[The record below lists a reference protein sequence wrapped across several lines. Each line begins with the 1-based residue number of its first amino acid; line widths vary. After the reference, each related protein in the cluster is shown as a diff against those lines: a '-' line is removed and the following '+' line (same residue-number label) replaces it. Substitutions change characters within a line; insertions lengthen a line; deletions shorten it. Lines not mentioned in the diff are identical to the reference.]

1 LLLKWKLIRMEKLSG
16 DLADL
21 RSLCTIIDCGGITR
35 AAELLG
41 ETKGS
46 VSRRMTRLEK
56 QLGVKLLNRSSRS
69 VSATE
74 AGMAFYHRSLQAL
87 AVLDE
92 GATEL
97 SNSRQAPS
105 GLLRITMPLDLGLSI
120 FPPLMIEFL
129 DLYPEIRLD
138 LVLSEQ
144 MLDLKTHQIDIALR
158 TAKTLADAD
167 YLFCRLMPI
176 SLQLFASPQYL
187 NQHGT
192 PHHPDALSQH
202 TVLCHQRFPSNKSL
216 TFQQGHHRILVKFQ
230 PRMMASDFTYLKTM
244 AIAGAGITLLP
255 SFLGRTVG
263 CNSMQENSLMP
274 VLSEWSLGE
283 SSYLYLLH
291 EGWRLLPAKVT
302 CFRDFISDRL
312 CNHKN

>member
-1 LLLKWKLIRMEKLSG
+1 MENFSG

-41 ETKGS
+41 ETKGN
-46 VSRRMTRLEK
+46 VSRRITRLEN
-56 QLGVKLLNRSSRS
+56 QLGVKLLNRSSRA

-92 GATEL
+92 GAREL
-97 SNSRQAPS
+97 SHSRQAPS
-105 GLLRITMPLDLGLSI
+105 GLLRITMPMDLGLSI
-120 FPPLMIEFL
+120 FPPLMAEFL

-158 TAKTLADAD
+158 VAKTLPDTD
-167 YLFCRLMPI
+167 YLFCRLMPL
-176 SLQLFASPQYL
+176 SVKLFASSQYL
-187 NQHGT
+187 ARQGT
-192 PHHPDALSQH
+192 PDHPDALSQH
-202 TVLCHQRFPSNKSL
+202 TILCHQRFPANKSL
-216 TFQQGHHRILVKFQ
+216 TFQQENRRISVKVQ
-230 PRMMASDFTYLKTM
+230 PLIMANDFTYLKTM
-244 AIAGAGITLLP
+244 AIAGAGIVLLP
-255 SFLGRTVG
+255 DYLGRTASVA
-263 CNSMQENSLMP
+263 STQEHRLIP
-274 VLSEWSLGE
+274 VLSEWSTGE
-283 SSYLYLLH
+283 SRHLYLLH

-302 CFRDFISDRL
+302 CFRDFIRDRL
-312 CNHKN
+312 SGNED